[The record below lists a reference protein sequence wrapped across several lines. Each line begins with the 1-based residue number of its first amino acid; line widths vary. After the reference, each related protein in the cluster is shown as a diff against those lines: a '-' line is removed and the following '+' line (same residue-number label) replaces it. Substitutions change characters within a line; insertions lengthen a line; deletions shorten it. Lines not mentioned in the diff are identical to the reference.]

1 VLINTQ
7 KTSFFDEGGRM
18 EMFTFRKG
26 FRFDCWGLALLLGLF
41 FIACFFNLSS
51 AADYPTKPIQM
62 IVPFPPGGG
71 SDTAARIVS
80 DKVSERLGQPVVV
93 VNKPGA
99 GGVLGVYAAL
109 GAPPDGYT
117 IFVCSPAAV
126 GAPIVRKGV
135 TFNIIK
141 DFRAINLAVNSPYLI
156 FVRKDSPW
164 LTFEDLISE
173 AKKNPGKLTYSSSGY
188 GGTNHFA
195 GELLK
200 MYAKVEFTHVPMEGD
215 SPALTAVLGRHID
228 FNPGQYSSSYK
239 FLKAGSIKGLLVMAK
254 KRLPDFPDIP
264 TTIEKGLPF
273 TIGAWQAFLVR
284 SETPQ
289 EIVDKLEKVFKEALS
304 DEKVIELFRNTG
316 SDVENLIGADAA
328 KVITDEYNMRSEVAK
343 KANIV
348 PK

>member
-1 VLINTQ
+1 MFGSKKGAWFWHRGLTLSFVLIFILGCFNA
-7 KTSFFDEGGRM
+7 
-18 EMFTFRKG
+18 
-26 FRFDCWGLALLLGLF
+26 WG
-41 FIACFFNLSS
+41 
-51 AADYPTKPIQM
+51 AADYPTKPIQLV
-62 IVPFPPGGG
+62 VPFPPGGG
-71 SDTAARIVS
+71 ADTAARFVS

-109 GAPPDGYT
+109 GAPADGYT
-117 IFVCSPAAV
+117 IFVCSSAGV

-135 TFNIIK
+135 TFNVTK
-141 DFRAINLAVNSPYLI
+141 DFKPINVAVNSPYLI
-156 FVRKDSPW
+156 FVKKEARW
-164 LTFEDLISE
+164 LTFEDLIAE

-200 MYAKVEFTHVPMEGD
+200 IHANVNVTHVPMEGD
-215 SPALTAVLGRHID
+215 YPALTAVLGGHVD

-239 FLKAGSIKGLLVMAK
+239 FLKAGSIRGLLVMAK

-273 TIGAWQAFLVR
+273 TIGSWQAFLVR

-289 EIVDKLEKVFKEALS
+289 GIVVKLEKAFKEVLS

-316 SDVENLIGADAA
+316 SDVENLVGAEAL
-328 KVITDEYNMRSEVAK
+328 KVINDEYNMRLEIAK
-343 KANIV
+343 KANIL
-348 PK
+348 PQ